1 MERILLVEPDYQN
14 KFPPLG
20 LMKLATYHRSKGD
33 YVEFYKGKAPYIL
46 VNTFHRVYV
55 TTLFT
60 FYYDITLDTIKHYL
74 NYLHSDNVYV
84 GGISATLL
92 RKEYIAD
99 LGIANIIPGQL
110 TDSAMIGYRD
120 SVNIDALPLD
130 YDILDDVAYK
140 YPAGDNFFVH
150 ATRGCFRGCAFCAVS
165 TLEPKFI
172 NTNNI
177 FSQVKEAREKYGDKR
192 NVFVMDN
199 NVLYSTQL
207 DTIVRDLNSLGF
219 VHGANYIEPNYFEAM
234 LAKINRRK
242 ASGSKFDR
250 QIDDLVL
257 YLEAFSS
264 RVTAKQ
270 LWGEY
275 QQLLKEISSS
285 ANKVKTLN
293 RRRADLFSVVERYRF
308 KKPLQ
313 RYVDFNQGIDA
324 RLLTQSKMEI
334 LSRIAIKPFR
344 LAYDNVSHTNIYNK
358 AFKVAYSNGVRH
370 FSNYILYNYKDA
382 PSDLWKRLNNTIAL
396 YRNKPNIHAFSF
408 PMKYSPIA
416 STHRDFVGEKWNKK
430 YLSAINVI
438 LNVTK
443 GVVVKERDF
452 FYEAYGASIKEY
464 KSILAMPN
472 HFIKYRMKF
481 KKNGQIQLW
490 QVKYDALTSKE
501 RKALLR
507 YLSGD
512 MEKSRIQSQKIL
524 EIIEFYPAVRAKG
537 NITALGGAVEEL
549 CAA

>member
-92 RKEYIAD
+92 RKEYAAD
-99 LGIANIIPGQL
+99 LGAAKIIPGQL

-130 YDILDDVAYK
+130 YDILDDVTYK

-150 ATRGCFRGCAFCAVS
+150 ATRGCFRGCSFCAVS

-172 NTNNI
+172 NTNNVY
-177 FSQVKEAREKYGDKR
+177 SQVKEAREKYGDKR
-192 NVFVMDN
+192 NIFVMDN

-207 DTIVRDLNSLGF
+207 ETIVRDLNSLGF
-219 VHGANYIEPNYFEAM
+219 VNSANYVEPNYFEVM

-242 ASGSKFDR
+242 ASGVKYDR
-250 QIDDLVL
+250 QIDDVIL
-257 YLEAFSS
+257 YLEAFST

-270 LWGEY
+270 LHGEY
-275 QQLLKEISSS
+275 QQLLEEISSS
-285 ANKVKTLN
+285 TNKIKILN
-293 RRRADLFSVVERYRF
+293 RRRVDISNVVERYRF

-324 RLLTQSKMEI
+324 RLLTQGKMEV
-334 LSRIAIKPFR
+334 LSKIAIKPFR
-344 LAYDNVSHTNIYNK
+344 LAYDNVSFTKVYNK
-358 AFKVAYSNGVRH
+358 AFKIAYSHGVRH
-370 FSNYILYNYKDA
+370 FSNYILYNYNDS
-382 PSDLWKRLNNTIAL
+382 PSDLWRRLNNTIAL
-396 YRNKPNIHAFSF
+396 YRNKRKIHAFSF

-416 STHRDFVGEKWNKK
+416 STHRDFIGAKWNKK

-443 GVVVKERDF
+443 GVVVRERDF
-452 FYEAYGASIKEY
+452 FYEAFGATVKEY
-464 KSILAMPN
+464 KSILSMPN
-472 HFIKYRMKF
+472 HFIKYRMKH
-481 KKNGQIQLW
+481 KRNGDIQFW
-490 QVKYDALTSKE
+490 QTKFDALNSKE
-501 RKALLR
+501 KNVLLR
-507 YLSGD
+507 YLSG
-512 MEKSRIQSQKIL
+512 ELERSKIGSKKIL
-524 EIIEFYPAVRAKG
+524 DILAFYPIRDPKHRKIAQGAGAK
-537 NITALGGAVEEL
+537 EL
-549 CAA
+549 CVA